1 MHIDVHLCMHICT
14 HMPRQKWALMHYM
27 LLVYILSGWCILVAV
42 VLKMPG
48 SFNQY
53 KKVVISVD
61 LMICNLFPR
70 YYWLFIFLS
79 AIPVHSYYWCSFR
92 CLWEASC
99 YATLHGR
106 YDIFRMKKRNL
117 QTRDFLSS
125 IILSFDLSLFVDC
138 YEYLQSMDSW
148 ERQQTYSMLCT
159 FVIFN
164 FIMFYSKLKVEWW
177 DLVALNFVLM
187 FINFVL

>member
-70 YYWLFIFLS
+70 YYWFFIFLS

-99 YATLHGR
+99 YAALHGR
-106 YDIFRMKKRNL
+106 YDIFRMKKEICKQETFSHPL
-117 QTRDFLSS
+117 FCPLIFLYLWTAMSTYNQWTLEKDNRH
-125 IILSFDLSLFVDC
+125 IPCCALLLYLIL
-138 YEYLQSMDSW
+138 
-148 ERQQTYSMLCT
+148 LC
-159 FVIFN
+159 
-164 FIMFYSKLKVEWW
+164 FIAS
-177 DLVALNFVLM
+177 
-187 FINFVL
+187 

>member
-1 MHIDVHLCMHICT
+1 MHIDVDLCMHICT

-27 LLVYILSGWCILVAV
+27 LLVYILSGWCILVT

-53 KKVVISVD
+53 KKVVISID

-70 YYWLFIFLS
+70 YYWFFIFLS

-99 YATLHGR
+99 YAALHGR
-106 YDIFRMKKRNL
+106 YDIFRMKKEICKQETFSL
-117 QTRDFLSS
+117 AHHSVLW
-125 IILSFDLSLFVDC
+125 SFFICGLLWVLTINGLLRKTTDIFHAVHFC
-138 YEYLQSMDSW
+138 Y
-148 ERQQTYSMLCT
+148 
-159 FVIFN
+159 I
-164 FIMFYSKLKVEWW
+164 
-177 DLVALNFVLM
+177 
-187 FINFVL
+187 